1 MQRGWAQ
8 AALAV
13 ARRPSLWGAGARQVR
28 VLARPGWWRH
38 RPFLPLPD
46 PAYLRFRMQTA
57 YGDAGGQPPVPSDL
71 VAYLH
76 WARDYP
82 RAGSDVRR

>member
-1 MQRGWAQ
+1 
-8 AALAV
+8 
-13 ARRPSLWGAGARQVR
+13 
-28 VLARPGWWRH
+28 
-38 RPFLPLPD
+38 
-46 PAYLRFRMQTA
+46 MQTA